1 MNTSTT
7 SAASNVPAVGTRAS
21 YSVGSDRYP
30 CTVVAVSPSGHR
42 ITVREVKVTEWTA
55 FPDSHGVA
63 FEDNGQGATRVFT
76 RRANGR
82 YRHAGW
88 SHGGISFG
96 EWGAYQDPS
105 F

>member
-1 MNTSTT
+1 MKTSTT
-7 SAASNVPAVGTRAS
+7 PAASNVPAVGTRAS

-30 CTVVAVSPSGHR
+30 CTVIAVSPSGHR
-42 ITVREVKVTEWTA
+42 ITVREVRVTEWTA
-55 FPDSHGVA
+55 FPESRGAA
-63 FEDNGQGATRVFT
+63 FEDDGKGKEMVFT

-88 SHGGISFG
+88 KFGGISFG

>member
-1 MNTSTT
+1 MTT
-7 SAASNVPAVGTRAS
+7 MTTLPVTLPLVGTRAS
-21 YSVGSDRYP
+21 YSVGSDRHP

-42 ITVREVKVTEWTA
+42 ITVRSVRVTEWTA
-55 FPDSHGVA
+55 YPDSHGVA
-63 FEDNGQGATRVFT
+63 FEDDGLGEEMTFT

-88 SHGGISFG
+88 NFGGISFDG
-96 EWGAYQDPS
+96 WGAYQDPS